1 MTAAYRGLAS
11 AFNSV
16 PLAIQSSMALSV
28 GIALLRDHGGSVE
41 QLLHAADRAMYQAKQ
56 AGPHPDEP
64 ETADTL

>member
-1 MTAAYRGLAS
+1 
-11 AFNSV
+11 
-16 PLAIQSSMALSV
+16 MALSV